1 MLHLRVYC
9 PAPLVDDAAAL
20 LNGDEKVTAVARIA
34 GGSVRPPGDL
44 LIATLPRTDA
54 TRIMV
59 ALAQL
64 GVTREGT
71 IEIAPIESW
80 MSRRG
85 LRVAERAGDEADAVV
100 WPEVIEQAYDNA
112 RATWGFFAFM
122 IMATLIA
129 AIAIFLDSQVL
140 VIGAMVL
147 GPEFGAVA
155 ALGIALVARR
165 WHLLRSGIS
174 ALVLGFGAAIA
185 VTTLFTLLLRA
196 MGWVTETM
204 VDAPRP
210 LTNFIYRP
218 DKWSLIVAVVA
229 GIAGMIAL
237 ATQRSTTLA
246 GVFISVTTIPA
257 AGNAAVAL
265 AFGDWSEMLGSL
277 AQLGINIAGMTVSGW
292 LTIVVMGQLG
302 WRPHRWTMLA
312 SGDPRRAVDARAGLS
327 LKDE

>member
-9 PAPLVDDAAAL
+9 PADLVEAARAMLADDPQVVAL
-20 LNGDEKVTAVARIA
+20 ARFPGA
-34 GGSVRPPGDL
+34 SLDPEGDL
-44 LIATLPRTDA
+44 LVATVSRTDA
-54 TRIMV
+54 TRVMV
-59 ALAQL
+59 GLAEL
-64 GVTREGT
+64 GITRRGS

-80 MSRRG
+80 MSTPG
-85 LRVAERAGDEADAVV
+85 LAVSRAAGDETDAVV
-100 WPEVIEQAYDNA
+100 WPEVIQQSYDNA
-112 RATWGFFAFM
+112 QTTWGYYAFM

-165 WHLLRSGIS
+165 WHLLGSGLR
-174 ALVLGFGAAIA
+174 ALALGFGAAIA
-185 VTTLFTLLLRA
+185 VTTLATLALRA
-196 MGWVTETM
+196 LGWVTEAM

-218 DKWSLIVAVVA
+218 DRWSLIVAVIA
-229 GIAGMIAL
+229 GVAGMIAL

-265 AFGDWSEMLGSL
+265 AFGDWSEMIGSVSQL
-277 AQLGINIAGMTVSGW
+277 AINIVGMTVSGW
-292 LTIVVMGQLG
+292 ITVMAMSRLG
-302 WRPHRWTMLA
+302 WHPGRWPLNSA
-312 SGDPRRAVDARAGLS
+312 ER
-327 LKDE
+327 